1 MMSNHFGIQSSFK
14 AQNNTYH
21 GNQNSTVKYKAL
33 SSSDLWPLT
42 VNSANSVFLALRT
55 FQLCTCLQSLLD
67 DNKEQAGFV
76 VANKTFLWIRDAPAP

>member
-14 AQNNTYH
+14 AQNNTHH
-21 GNQNSTVKYKAL
+21 GNQNSIVKYKAL

-42 VNSANSVFLALRT
+42 VNSANSVFLALY
-55 FQLCTCLQSLLD
+55 TCLQSLLD

>member
-21 GNQNSTVKYKAL
+21 GNQISTVKYKAL

-42 VNSANSVFLALRT
+42 VNSANSVFLAL
-55 FQLCTCLQSLLD
+55 CTCLQSLLD

-76 VANKTFLWIRDAPAP
+76 VANKTFLRIRDAPAP